1 MGGEGVQNVQSSENR
16 TDCKISNAA
25 VLTNQIPV
33 GLLYAKLTK
42 TKNVNIVKVITVKS

>member
-25 VLTNQIPV
+25 VLTNQIP

-42 TKNVNIVKVITVKS
+42 TKNVNIVKVITIKS